1 MIAVTKPLSTVSE
14 ATKVTLVGMWLDIT
28 LAIGKI
34 IGGLLGNSFALV
46 TDGIHS
52 LTDAISDI
60 FVIVIARI
68 GQSAPDDEHPWGH
81 GKFETVGTIAMGMLF
96 FTTAGIL
103 IYDSIQKLTDVAPTS
118 TPAISTVVIA
128 LISILSKEW
137 IYRYTMNVAN
147 KLNSSLLRA
156 NAWHSRS
163 DAFSSV
169 AVLVGIIGAMLGYP
183 WMDTLAVIVVAL
195 IIAKIGWELC
205 TEALRELVDTQV
217 PKHRRDQIEAEILS
231 VAGITGINSLRSRL
245 SGGKIIL
252 ELSLR
257 VDPHIE
263 VSEGHTIGECV
274 SRALTGQFSDI
285 ADVIYHI
292 DPDTAFFRASPT
304 DLPNR
309 QKVLNLLKQ
318 QWQDLLSD
326 EEIETVV
333 LHYSDHGIAVNLIL
347 KADELPASLAAEL
360 RQSIA
365 SLDYVASFK
374 VFTKAFDLNLS
385 H

>member
-1 MIAVTKPLSTVSE
+1 MIAVTKPLSSVSE
-14 ATKVTLVGMWLDIT
+14 ATKVTLIGMWLDIT

-52 LTDAISDI
+52 LTDAISDM

-68 GQSAPDDEHPWGH
+68 GQSEPDDEHPWGH

-103 IYDSIQKLTDVAPTS
+103 IFDSIEKLTDVAPTS

-137 IYRYTMNVAN
+137 IYRYTMNVAK

-217 PKHRRDQIEAEILS
+217 PKHRRDQIEAEILN
-231 VAGITGINSLRSRL
+231 VTGITGINSLRSRL

-263 VSEGHTIGECV
+263 VSEGHTIGERV
-274 SRALTGQFSDI
+274 SKALTGQFSDI
-285 ADVIYHI
+285 ADVICHI
-292 DPDTAFFRASPT
+292 DPDTAASLT
-304 DLPNR
+304 NLPNR
-309 QKVLNLLKQ
+309 QVVLDLLKQ
-318 QWQDLLSD
+318 LWQDLVND
-326 EEIETVV
+326 EEIESVI
-333 LHYSDHGIAVNLIL
+333 LHYSDHGIAINLIL
-347 KADELPASLAAEL
+347 KADELPTSLAAEL
-360 RQSIA
+360 RQAIA
-365 SLDYVASFK
+365 SLEYIASFK
-374 VFTKAFDLNLS
+374 VFTKAFDLNIS

>member
-1 MIAVTKPLSTVSE
+1 MIAVTKPLSSVSE

-28 LAIGKI
+28 LAVGKI
-34 IGGLLGNSFALV
+34 VGGLLGNSFALV

-68 GQSAPDDEHPWGH
+68 GQSEPDDEHPWGH

-103 IYDSIQKLTDVAPTS
+103 IFDSIQKLTDVASTS

-205 TEALRELVDTQV
+205 TESLRELVDTQV

-231 VAGITGINSLRSRL
+231 VTGITGINGLRSRL

-263 VSEGHTIGECV
+263 VSEGHTIGERV
-274 SRALTGQFSDI
+274 SMALTGQFSDL
-285 ADVIYHI
+285 ADVICHI
-292 DPDTAFFRASPT
+292 DPDIAVSRASLT

-309 QKVLNLLKQ
+309 QKVLDLLKQ
-318 QWQDLLSD
+318 QWKDVVSD
-326 EEIETVV
+326 EEIESVIV
-333 LHYSDHGIAVNLIL
+333 HYSDHGIVVNLRL
-347 KADELPASLAAEL
+347 EADELSASLAAEL
-360 RQSIA
+360 RQGIA
-365 SLDYVASFK
+365 SLDYIVSFK
-374 VFTKAFDLNLS
+374 VFTKALDLNLS

>member
-1 MIAVTKPLSTVSE
+1 MIAVTKPLSSVSE
-14 ATKVTLVGMWLDIT
+14 ATKVTLIGMWLDIT

-52 LTDAISDI
+52 LTDAISDM

-68 GQSAPDDEHPWGH
+68 GQSEPDDEHPWGH

-103 IYDSIQKLTDVAPTS
+103 IFDSIEKLTDVAPTS

-137 IYRYTMNVAN
+137 IYRYTMNVAK

-217 PKHRRDQIEAEILS
+217 PKHRRDQIEAEILN
-231 VAGITGINSLRSRL
+231 VTGITGINSLRSRL

-263 VSEGHTIGECV
+263 VSEGHTIGERV
-274 SRALTGQFSDI
+274 SKALTGQFSDI
-285 ADVIYHI
+285 ADVICHI
-292 DPDTAFFRASPT
+292 DPDTAASLT
-304 DLPNR
+304 NLPNR
-309 QKVLNLLKQ
+309 QVVLDLLKQ
-318 QWQDLLSD
+318 LWRDLVND
-326 EEIETVV
+326 EEIESVI
-333 LHYSDHGIAVNLIL
+333 LHYSDHGIAINLIL
-347 KADELPASLAAEL
+347 KADELPTSLAAEL
-360 RQSIA
+360 RQAIA
-365 SLDYVASFK
+365 SLEYIASFK
-374 VFTKAFDLNLS
+374 VFTKAFDLNIS

>member
-1 MIAVTKPLSTVSE
+1 
-14 ATKVTLVGMWLDIT
+14 
-28 LAIGKI
+28 
-34 IGGLLGNSFALV
+34 
-46 TDGIHS
+46 
-52 LTDAISDI
+52 
-60 FVIVIARI
+60 
-68 GQSAPDDEHPWGH
+68 
-81 GKFETVGTIAMGMLF
+81 
-96 FTTAGIL
+96 
-103 IYDSIQKLTDVAPTS
+103 
-118 TPAISTVVIA
+118 
-128 LISILSKEW
+128 
-137 IYRYTMNVAN
+137 
-147 KLNSSLLRA
+147 
-156 NAWHSRS
+156 
-163 DAFSSV
+163 V

>member
-1 MIAVTKPLSTVSE
+1 MIAVTKPLSSVSE

-28 LAIGKI
+28 LAVGKI
-34 IGGLLGNSFALV
+34 VGGLLGNSFALV

-68 GQSAPDDEHPWGH
+68 GQSEPDDEHPWGH

-103 IYDSIQKLTDVAPTS
+103 IFDSIQKLTDVASTS

-205 TEALRELVDTQV
+205 TESLRELVDTQV

-231 VAGITGINSLRSRL
+231 VTGITGINGLRSRL

-263 VSEGHTIGECV
+263 VSEGHTIGERV
-274 SRALTGQFSDI
+274 SKALTGQFSDL
-285 ADVIYHI
+285 ADVICHI
-292 DPDTAFFRASPT
+292 DPDIAVSRASLT

-309 QKVLNLLKQ
+309 QKVLDLLKQ
-318 QWQDLLSD
+318 QWKDVVSD
-326 EEIETVV
+326 EEIESVIV
-333 LHYSDHGIAVNLIL
+333 HYSDHGIVVNLRL
-347 KADELPASLAAEL
+347 EADELSASLAAEL
-360 RQSIA
+360 RQGIA
-365 SLDYVASFK
+365 SLDYIVSFK
-374 VFTKAFDLNLS
+374 VFTKALDLNLS

>member
-1 MIAVTKPLSTVSE
+1 MIAVTKPLSSVSE

-52 LTDAISDI
+52 LTDAISDM

-68 GQSAPDDEHPWGH
+68 GQSEPDDEHPWGH

-103 IYDSIQKLTDVAPTS
+103 IFDSIEKLTDVAPTS

-137 IYRYTMNVAN
+137 IYRYTMNVAK

-217 PKHRRDQIEAEILS
+217 PKHRRDQIEAEILN
-231 VAGITGINSLRSRL
+231 VTGITGINSLRSRL

-263 VSEGHTIGECV
+263 VSEGHTIGERV
-274 SRALTGQFSDI
+274 SKALTGQFSDI
-285 ADVIYHI
+285 ADVICHI
-292 DPDTAFFRASPT
+292 DPDTAASLT
-304 DLPNR
+304 NLPNR
-309 QKVLNLLKQ
+309 QVVLDLLKQ
-318 QWQDLLSD
+318 LWQDLVND
-326 EEIETVV
+326 EEIESVI
-333 LHYSDHGIAVNLIL
+333 LHYSDHGIAINLIL
-347 KADELPASLAAEL
+347 KADELPTSLAAEL
-360 RQSIA
+360 RQAIA
-365 SLDYVASFK
+365 SLEYIASFK
-374 VFTKAFDLNLS
+374 VFTKAFDLNIS